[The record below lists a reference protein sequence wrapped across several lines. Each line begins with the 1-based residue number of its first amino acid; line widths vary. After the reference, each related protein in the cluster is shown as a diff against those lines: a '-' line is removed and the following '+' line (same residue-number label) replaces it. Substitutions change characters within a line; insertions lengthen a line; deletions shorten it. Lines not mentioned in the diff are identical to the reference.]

1 LPVRG
6 SFCVT
11 PAFRDLKEPH
21 LPSIDSANAL
31 DEGNFSLSG
40 TERMIRQLTAI
51 MFADMVG
58 YTALMQED
66 ERLAKAN
73 RDRNRDVL
81 VRRVKEHGG
90 EILQFYGDGTLSVFQ
105 SAIAAVE
112 CGIQIQADLR
122 TPPEI
127 PVRVGIHTGDI
138 IRDDDGVFGDGVNLA
153 ARIQGLA
160 IPGSVLISEKVFDDV
175 KNQPE
180 IRTRSLGSF
189 AVKNVKKPM
198 EVWAIAHDALAM
210 PDPGA
215 MGSRPQETAL
225 SVAVLPFMNMSS
237 DPENEFFSDGITE
250 EIINVLTR
258 VNGLQVTARTSSF
271 AFRGQNRDVREIGVQ
286 LGVSTVLEG
295 SVRRAGDRVRITAQ
309 LINTQDG
316 YHLFSKSYDRDLQN
330 IFETQDEISQTIV
343 EELKEHFPGCVG
355 AKSTLEVVAPAG
367 GERHFHDTEAYT
379 EYLKGLHHW
388 NRWTP
393 EGARQAIQRFER
405 SIELDPD
412 CGLPHS
418 AMANAYTFLAAIGHL
433 QSSIA
438 YPRAREAALRAV
450 ELEEG
455 SGESYAALAVVKL
468 FHDWDFQEAY
478 RYFQK
483 ALSKTP
489 GAAQVRQ
496 LYALYLTAIG
506 EHEAAEEELLTA
518 IELDPLSPTLRTSL
532 GEVYLH
538 AGRLEEAQ
546 RQLRRVLELDP
557 EFRSAREV
565 LGWAYVAQG
574 RPREALDEFEE
585 IPRRTG
591 DPFKAIPHRA
601 YALAKLGREGEARQ
615 LGKFLEERQEREPEV
630 SLQIDF
636 AILHLALGE
645 PERALDF
652 LEEAVDER
660 LGVVVMLRNSLMWR
674 ELHTHPRFQRL
685 LERIGGPPA
694 GPSP

>member
-1 LPVRG
+1 M
-6 SFCVT
+6 
-11 PAFRDLKEPH
+11 
-21 LPSIDSANAL
+21 
-31 DEGNFSLSG
+31 EG
-40 TERMIRQLTAI
+40 MIRQLTAI

-58 YTALMQED
+58 YTAQMQED
-66 ERLAKAN
+66 ERQARAS
-73 RDRNRDVL
+73 RDRNREVL
-81 VRRVKEHGG
+81 VRRVEEFGG

-112 CGIQIQADLR
+112 CGVRIQTDLQEV
-122 TPPEI
+122 PPI
-127 PVRVGIHTGDI
+127 PVRVGIHTGDV

-153 ARIQGLA
+153 ARVQSLA
-160 IPGSVLISEKVFDDV
+160 VPGSVLISEKVFDEI
-175 KNQPE
+175 KNQPG
-180 IRTRSLGSF
+180 ILTRPMGSF
-189 AVKNVKKPM
+189 ALKNVKKPM
-198 EVWAIAHDALAM
+198 EVWAVANEGLTV
-210 PDPGA
+210 PDPAA
-215 MGSRPQETAL
+215 MGSRPQAKGL
-225 SVAVLPFMNMSS
+225 SVAVLPFTNMSS

-271 AFRGQNRDVREIGVQ
+271 AFKGQNRDVREIGER
-286 LGVSTVLEG
+286 LGVATVLEG

-316 YHLFSKSYDRDLQN
+316 YHLFSRSYDRDLQD

-343 EELKEHFPGCVG
+343 EELREQFPDGAGSNPAPEVEPSEVG
-355 AKSTLEVVAPAG
+355 A
-367 GERHFHDTEAYT
+367 RHFHDTEAYT

-393 EGARQAIQRFER
+393 ESARQAISRFER

-433 QSSIA
+433 PSKVA
-438 YPRAREAALRAV
+438 YPRARDSALRAM

-455 SGESYAALAVVKL
+455 SGEAYAALAVVKL
-468 FHDWDFQEAY
+468 FHDWDFGEAY

-496 LYALYLTAIG
+496 LYAFYLTAVG
-506 EHEAAEEELLTA
+506 EYEAAEEELLTA
-518 IELDPLSPTLRTSL
+518 IELDPLAPTLHTAL

-557 EFRSAREV
+557 EFRSAREL
-565 LGWAYVAQG
+565 LGWAYAAQG
-574 RPREALDEFEE
+574 RHQEALAEFEE

-601 YALAKLGREGEARQ
+601 YALAGLGREAEARR
-615 LGKFLEERQEREPEV
+615 LGKLLEERKEREPEIA
-630 SLQIDF
+630 LQIDF
-636 AILHLALGE
+636 ALLHVALGE
-645 PERALDF
+645 PEQALDF
-652 LEEAVDER
+652 LEEAVEER
-660 LGVVVMLRNSLMWR
+660 LWAVVKFRNALVWR
-674 ELHTHPRFQRL
+674 TLKSHPRFQRL
-685 LERIGGPPA
+685 LERIGHPPPEA
-694 GPSP
+694 YS

>member
-1 LPVRG
+1 
-6 SFCVT
+6 
-11 PAFRDLKEPH
+11 
-21 LPSIDSANAL
+21 
-31 DEGNFSLSG
+31 
-40 TERMIRQLTAI
+40 MIRQLTAI

-66 ERLAKAN
+66 ERLAKVN
-73 RDRNRDVL
+73 RDRNREVL
-81 VRRVKEHGG
+81 VRQVKEHGG

-105 SAIAAVE
+105 SAVAAVE
-112 CGIQIQADLR
+112 CGIQIQSDLR
-122 TPPEI
+122 IPPEI
-127 PVRVGIHTGDI
+127 PVRVGIHTGDV

-180 IRTRSLGSF
+180 IPTLSLGSF

-198 EVWAIAHDALAM
+198 EVWAVAHEALAV
-210 PDPGA
+210 PDPQT
-215 MGSRPQETAL
+215 MGSRPQEKAL

-271 AFRGQNRDVREIGVQ
+271 AFKGKNLDVREIGVQ

-316 YHLFSKSYDRDLQN
+316 YHLFSKTYDRDLQD

-343 EELKEHFPGCVG
+343 EELQEHFPGCVG
-355 AKSTLEVVAPAG
+355 ACLTLEVAAPSG
-367 GERHFHDTEAYT
+367 GDRHFHDTEAYT
-379 EYLKGLHHW
+379 EYLKGLHLW

-393 EGARQAIQRFER
+393 EGARQAIRRFER

-412 CGLPHS
+412 CGLPHA
-418 AMANAYTFLAAIGHL
+418 AMANAYTMLATIGHL
-433 QSSIA
+433 QPKIA
-438 YPRAREAALRAV
+438 YPKAREAALRAV

-455 SGESYAALAVVKL
+455 SGESYAALAAVKL
-468 FHDWDFQEAY
+468 FHDWDFEGAY

-496 LYALYLTAIG
+496 LYALYLTAMG
-506 EHEAAEEELLTA
+506 EYEAAEEELLTA
-518 IELDPLSPTLRTSL
+518 IELDPLSPTLRTAL

-538 AGRLEEAQ
+538 SGRPKEAQ
-546 RQLRRVLELDP
+546 RQLRRVLDLDP
-557 EFRSAREV
+557 DFRSAREV
-565 LGWAYVAQG
+565 LGWAYVIQG
-574 RPREALDEFEE
+574 RYREALEEFEE
-585 IPRRTG
+585 IPRQTG

-601 YALAKLGREGEARQ
+601 YALARLGREDEARK
-615 LGKFLEERQEREPEV
+615 LGKVLEERQEREPEV

-645 PERALDF
+645 PERTLDF
-652 LEEAVDER
+652 LEAAVEAR
-660 LGVVVMLRNSLMWR
+660 LGAVVLIRNAPMWGELRA
-674 ELHTHPRFQRL
+674 HPRFQRIFG
-685 LERIGGPPA
+685 RIGGTQSDSDQIA
-694 GPSP
+694 

>member
-1 LPVRG
+1 LSG
-6 SFCVT
+6 S
-11 PAFRDLKEPH
+11 PH
-21 LPSIDSANAL
+21 LCNTLLDSGIVL
-31 DEGNFSLSG
+31 EEGHFWLSG
-40 TERMIRQLTAI
+40 ADRMIRQLTAI

-73 RDRNRDVL
+73 RDRNREVL
-81 VRRVKEHGG
+81 VRRVEEHGG

-105 SAIAAVE
+105 SAIAAAE

-122 TPPEI
+122 EAPPI
-127 PVRVGIHTGDI
+127 PVRVGIHTGDV
-138 IRDDDGVFGDGVNLA
+138 IRDEDGVFGDGVNLA

-160 IPGSVLISEKVFDDV
+160 VPGSVVISEKVFDDV

-180 IRTRSLGSF
+180 ILTRSLGSF
-189 AVKNVKKPM
+189 SLKNVKKPM
-198 EVWAIAHDALAM
+198 ELWALANEGLAV
-210 PDPGA
+210 PDPQT
-215 MGSRPQETAL
+215 MGSRPREKGL
-225 SVAVLPFMNMSS
+225 SVAVLPFTNMSS

-271 AFRGQNRDVREIGVQ
+271 AFKGQNRDVREIGEQ

-295 SVRRAGDRVRITAQ
+295 SVRRAGNRVRITAQ

-316 YHLFSKSYDRDLQN
+316 YHLFSKSYDRDLQD

-343 EELKEHFPGCVG
+343 EELREHFPGCAGSEPTPEVG
-355 AKSTLEVVAPAG
+355 ASAG

-379 EYLKGLHHW
+379 EYLKGLHLW

-393 EGARQAIQRFER
+393 ESVRQAIGRFER

-412 CGLPHS
+412 CALPHS
-418 AMANAYTFLAAIGHL
+418 AMANAYTFLVAIGHL
-433 QSSIA
+433 QPGIA

-455 SGESYAALAVVKL
+455 SGESYAALAMVKL
-468 FHDWDFQEAY
+468 FHDWDFEEAY
-478 RYFQK
+478 RFFQK

-489 GAAQVRQ
+489 GAAQVRWG
-496 LYALYLTAIG
+496 YALYLTAMG
-506 EHEAAEEELLTA
+506 EYEAAEEELLTA
-518 IELDPLSPTLRTSL
+518 IELDPLSPTLRTTL
-532 GEVYLH
+532 GQVYLH
-538 AGRLEEAQ
+538 AGRLQEAEQ
-546 RQLRRVLELDP
+546 QLSRVLELDP
-557 EFRSAREV
+557 EFRSARES

-574 RPREALDEFEE
+574 RHREALREFEE

-601 YALAKLGREGEARQ
+601 YALANLGREDEARQ
-615 LGKFLEERQEREPEV
+615 LGKLLEERQEREPEV

-636 AILHLALGE
+636 AILYLALGE
-645 PERALDF
+645 PERAVEF
-652 LEEAVDER
+652 LEEAVEEG
-660 LGVVVMLRNSLMWR
+660 LGAVVNLRHSLLWR
-674 ELHTHPRFQRL
+674 ELNTHPGFQRL
-685 LERIGGPPA
+685 LERIGHPPSA
-694 GPSP
+694 PSP